1 MWTVES
7 ECGRLNAVLIQGS
20 INQFWEKKLPF
31 TGIESSSHYLA
42 RCPHATIDRGR
53 EQWQQLPKFLEAEG
67 VQVFEVTSILGR
79 ILDNATLGE
88 RRQIVNEIWESENRR
103 PDAEELTVEHLLG
116 GYPSKPTYNSKADR
130 VILPDFQ
137 RVGWPYPRDT
147 SFTTQVGTVISSMR
161 RYSRKF
167 EPNVVRLLYKY
178 DPVLHEQTEIV
189 YDANQEERVST
200 EPACVEGGDTHIVD
214 EETITIGIG
223 QRTTYT
229 GFIGAVRRLFEVD
242 NDGLLKYICAVK
254 LPTYPAID
262 YMHLDAVIN
271 YIDRGRAL
279 VMPYFFESKHAKDM
293 PPKRLLLKTL
303 EAVRAQAEKDNRPMD
318 VVIHPDDF
326 TEAGRCF
333 VYGRGS
339 KGPVLLKRWSSL
351 IDFLVEEGKL
361 ETDGL
366 IYVGGYPDK
375 ENDVEHLMQALKEQA
390 RGATNT
396 FAVKPGL
403 VIAYERNYVTNEELR
418 NHGVRVLEWDDS
430 YLDMLGGPHCST
442 SPLWRD
448 PC

>member
-7 ECGRLNAVLIQGS
+7 ECGRLNAVLIQES
-20 INQFWEKKLPF
+20 IDQFWENKLPF
-31 TGIESSSHYLA
+31 TGIESNSHYLA
-42 RCPHATIDRGR
+42 RCPHATIDGGK
-53 EQWQQLPKFLEAEG
+53 EQWQQLPKFLERES
-67 VQVFEVTSILGR
+67 VQVFEVTSILER
-79 ILDNATLGE
+79 ILEGATLGE
-88 RRQIVNEIWESENRR
+88 RRRIVNEIWESEARGPNA
-103 PDAEELTVEHLLG
+103 DDLTVKHLLR
-116 GYPSKPTYNSKADR
+116 GYPSKPFYNSKADR

-147 SFTTQVGTVISSMR
+147 SFTTQVGTVISKMR

-167 EPNVVRLLYKY
+167 EPNIVRLLYKY
-178 DPVLHEQTEIV
+178 DPILCEQIEIV
-189 YDANQEERVST
+189 YDANQEELGST
-200 EPACVEGGDTHIVD
+200 EPFCVEGGDTHIVD

-229 GFIGAVRRLFEVD
+229 GFIETVRRLFEADINGV
-242 NDGLLKYICAVK
+242 LKYICAVK
-254 LPTYPAID
+254 LPSYPAID

-271 YIDRGRAL
+271 YLDRGRAL
-279 VMPYFFESKHAKDM
+279 VMPYFFKSKLVKDM

-318 VVIHPDDF
+318 IVIHPNDF
-326 TEAGRCF
+326 IEAGMCF

-339 KGPVLLKRWSSL
+339 KGPVLLKRLSSL

-361 ETDGL
+361 ESDGFV
-366 IYVGGYPDK
+366 YVGGYPDK
-375 ENDVEHLMQALKEQA
+375 ENDVEHLIQALMEQA
-390 RGATNT
+390 RGATNI
-396 FAVKPGL
+396 FAVKSGS
-403 VIAYERNYVTNEELR
+403 VIAYERNHVTNEELR
-418 NHGVRVLEWDDS
+418 KHGIRVMEWDDS